1 MHRRGAITSEV
12 TPATAWGSA
21 SLVTRTPRLTPVSQR
36 SMTDSPRC
44 SFSRELRAAEPG
56 NLGCLAVA
64 RATILT
70 IVGVPKFLVPG
81 PKGLHAYLVQLVS
94 AVIAV
99 GLAVFAYETGHA
111 LDLFQTALQ
120 GVAVGG
126 GITSTVAVAKA
137 ASRGTTPPLPPTK

>member
-1 MHRRGAITSEV
+1 
-12 TPATAWGSA
+12 
-21 SLVTRTPRLTPVSQR
+21 
-36 SMTDSPRC
+36 
-44 SFSRELRAAEPG
+44 
-56 NLGCLAVA
+56 
-64 RATILT
+64 
-70 IVGVPKFLVPG
+70 VPG
-81 PKGLHAYLVQLVS
+81 PKGLHAYLVQLLS

-126 GITSTVAVAKA
+126 GITYTVAVAKA